1 MQGVKGAQ
9 WSAGGETAFC
19 GAQKR
24 KALWHH
30 DRLSKLFRRVEMYRA
45 ALFISGT
52 TALARQ
58 EPILLRPSKVP
69 DVAECVKPPSAM
81 MAKKDGEN

>member
-1 MQGVKGAQ
+1 MAHKSIG
-9 WSAGGETAFC
+9 SGGPY
-19 GAQKR
+19 G
-24 KALWHH
+24 H

-52 TALARQ
+52 TAMARQ
-58 EPILLRPSKVP
+58 EPILPRPSKVP

-81 MAKKDGEN
+81 IVNAPE